1 MKKVDRAFLHMFKV
15 FQIMQELII
24 DSLELK
30 ISNQKIEF
38 MFYISVELLV
48 FCAFA
53 RRFQTNENRKS
64 SDRVG
69 RILLLPV
76 RIIKNELKILKNF
89 EAAVDYFNI
98 QN

>member
-1 MKKVDRAFLHMFKV
+1 MFKV

-30 ISNQKIEF
+30 ISSQKIEF
-38 MFYISVELLV
+38 MFYISVELTIFLA